1 MKNYATDKQRGVAL
15 VVSLIILISLTMLG
29 LTAIQRTTVDLAMAG
44 NQREIGLMFQAAEVG
59 LVQAENAVEDSNTN
73 ADFENTTDNND
84 EGRHTI
90 LASDETYF
98 GPVYFDDT
106 TWDDS
111 SKVATTSLHAH
122 EQPRYMIEYLGD
134 RSQNPLAAINI
145 GGYGTQ
151 QTGDIVSIYR
161 STARGAGL
169 TGNSYRYVQS
179 YYGKDKP

>member
-1 MKNYATDKQRGVAL
+1 MKMQSRYKQHGVAL
-15 VVSLIILISLTMLG
+15 VISLIILVSLTMLG
-29 LTAIQRTTVDLAMAG
+29 LTSIQRTTVDLAMAG
-44 NQREIGLMFQAAEVG
+44 NQRETGLMFQAAEVG
-59 LVQAENAVEDSNTN
+59 LVEAEDFIEASTTN
-73 ADFENTTDNND
+73 ADFDNVNLGLYTVRPTDV
-84 EGRHTI
+84 
-90 LASDETYF
+90 TYF
-98 GPVYFDDT
+98 SPDYYDDG
-106 TWDDS
+106 TWNAS
-111 SKVATTSLHAH
+111 SQTAGTMLDAY

-179 YYGKDKP
+179 YFGKDKP

>member
-1 MKNYATDKQRGVAL
+1 MMMNYAIEKQQGVAL
-15 VVSLIILISLTMLG
+15 VVSMIILISLTMLG

-59 LVQAENAVEDSNTN
+59 LVKAEDFVEASTTN
-73 ADFENTTDNND
+73 ADFDDTSLGLYTVA
-84 EGRHTI
+84 
-90 LASDETYF
+90 ASDPNYSN
-98 GPVYFDDT
+98 PDYFDGP
-106 TWDDS
+106 TWSAS
-111 SKVATTSLHAH
+111 SQVAATTLDAY

-151 QTGDIVSIYR
+151 QTGDTVSIYR
-161 STARGAGL
+161 STSRGAGL
-169 TGNSYRYVQS
+169 TGNSFRYVQS